1 MDDIY
6 LYNRYFDKTAVI
18 DRINT
23 IAEAIKEE
31 QNKEVRDLNR
41 EKELIYAQ
49 FIQGLRLST
58 NNNNIFNFF

>member
-23 IAEAIKEE
+23 IADAIKEE

>member
-6 LYNRYFDKTAVI
+6 LYNRYFDKIAVI

>member
-6 LYNRYFDKTAVI
+6 LYNSYFDKNAII
-18 DRINT
+18 DRVNT
-23 IAEAIKEE
+23 IAEAIEEERHKE
-31 QNKEVRDLNR
+31 NRDLNR